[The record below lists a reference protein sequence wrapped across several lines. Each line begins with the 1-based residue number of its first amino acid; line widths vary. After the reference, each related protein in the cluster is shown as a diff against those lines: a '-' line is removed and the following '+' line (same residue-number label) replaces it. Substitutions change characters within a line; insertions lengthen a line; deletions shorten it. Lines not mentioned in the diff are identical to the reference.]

1 MIPRLRSGGAGLN
14 AIAAKGLRRF
24 ALYGMRMESVWN
36 PYGR

>member
-1 MIPRLRSGGAGLN
+1 MIPGSAPAEPDWN